1 MSTDLVLL
9 QLFATRS
16 GVSRWANALA
26 ALGWHN
32 ALNSTFSVLKSRP
45 GEQQSTVQ
53 NRLET
58 AVAHLFLQLGGH
70 VKSASPNLS
79 KINSKS

>member
-16 GVSRWANALA
+16 RVSWWANALS
-26 ALGWHN
+26 ALRWHN
-32 ALNSTFSVLKSRP
+32 ALYSTFGVLKSRP
-45 GEQQSTVQ
+45 SEQQSTVQ
-53 NRLET
+53 NRLQT
-58 AVAHLFLQLGGH
+58 AVAHLFLQLRGH

-79 KINSKS
+79 NIIETS